1 MNDKLGLAYVNTM
14 AEVLGL
20 SLDEPRARRVL
31 AHLQRTAAMA
41 RLLEGAALVPHDE
54 PAEIYCPAPF
64 PEDLAGNPFKGL
76 GS

>member
-1 MNDKLGLAYVNTM
+1 MNDPLGLAYVNTM

-41 RLLEGAALVPHDE
+41 RLLEGAALAPHDE
-54 PAEIYCPAPF
+54 LAEIYCPAPF
-64 PEDLAGNPFKGL
+64 PQDLAPGPVEGL

>member
-1 MNDKLGLAYVNTM
+1 MNDPLGLAYVNTM

-41 RLLEGAALVPHDE
+41 RLLEGAALAPHDE
-54 PAEIYCPAPF
+54 LAEIYCPAAF
-64 PEDLAGNPFKGL
+64 PQDLAPGPVEGL